1 MAGADGGQRPPWD
14 LSRRA
19 ASFLRMAR
27 LALAGAAPAQLLAEE
42 EVVGAGGHTCD
53 PYYKSISTEDEDLEP
68 DELWLEEDES
78 EELLVGDEDNGSTAR
93 GGLSSEISTDTR
105 GGGGGP
111 LNKRSQFTKHH
122 RPATA
127 GAALRPE
134 NNAAAAEWSSE
145 PLVRRR
151 AVKQANDAEMVRHP
165 FGCDPRGSESLSLLL
180 VSS

>member
-1 MAGADGGQRPPWD
+1 MAGADGSQRRPWD

-42 EVVGAGGHTCD
+42 EKIGGGHICD
-53 PYYKSISTEDEDLEP
+53 PYYKSISTEDDWESDG
-68 DELWLEEDES
+68 LWLEEDES
-78 EELLVGDEDNGSTAR
+78 ELLEDGSTAR
-93 GGLSSEISTDTR
+93 GVSSEISTP
-105 GGGGGP
+105 GSGP
-111 LNKRSQFTKHH
+111 LNKRSQFIRHH

-134 NNAAAAEWSSE
+134 NNAAAAAVAEDSSSE
-145 PLVRRR
+145 PLVPRRPAKR
-151 AVKQANDAEMVRHP
+151 ANDAEMVHHP
-165 FGCDPRGSESLSLLL
+165 FGCDRRGSESSSLLL